1 MNQIVDK
8 VNRIRIVRE
17 QISDHLVRLEESA
30 EATELRTA
38 AKQLSDDLWAIEQ
51 ELHNPHAEVD
61 YDVLAGRKG
70 GAKLYS
76 RLAWLASGASQH
88 AGPPTQGMTMVGDE
102 IFQTYQRLAT
112 EAERLLAED
121 LAKLNARA
129 AELGIPFVV
138 QSLGSSN

>member
-1 MNQIVDK
+1 M
-8 VNRIRIVRE
+8 
-17 QISDHLVRLEESA
+17 
-30 EATELRTA
+30 
-38 AKQLSDDLWAIEQ
+38 SDDLLAIEQ

-88 AGPPTQGMTMVGDE
+88 SGPPTQGMSMVGNE

-112 EAERLLAED
+112 KVDRLLAED
-121 LAKLNARA
+121 LAKLNAQA
-129 AELGIPFVV
+129 AELGVPFVV
-138 QSLGSSN
+138 QSSGGGQ